1 MTEADPITCVP
12 QVSLFK
18 LGRLEKVASNQAENC
33 LLTLELRDDF
43 KYEAEEEAQ
52 MRELW
57 SLTEGAQK
65 YLGDGKYQMPLSS
78 FVECFIEVQQPGLRK
93 RLQNLLADKAEL
105 P

>member
-1 MTEADPITCVP
+1 MTEADPTTCVP

-18 LGRLEKVASNQAENC
+18 LGRLENVTSNQAENC

-65 YLGDGKYQMPLSS
+65 YLGDGKYQMPL
-78 FVECFIEVQQPGLRK
+78 
-93 RLQNLLADKAEL
+93 
-105 P
+105 